1 MCGITGGWWATA
13 PKNLDEKFRSSLNK
27 LKNRGPNDLGSQCYR
42 DSRGTVVLG
51 HTRLSIIDLTAA
63 GHQPMLSKDQRFS
76 IVFNGEIYNYREL
89 RKELATLGHSFS
101 SDSDTEVLLAAWQEW
116 DVGSLE
122 RLEGMFAFVVYDTI
136 RNTLSCVRDA
146 FGIKP
151 LFYDIQQHRFLFS
164 SEQAALLSLREEK
177 SKANWQR
184 CHDYLVHSDYDS
196 QQHTFIDGVE
206 HLLPGHW
213 LEVHLPNPSV
223 SRQQCW
229 WRPELRPPSDLT
241 FTQAAE
247 AIREQ
252 FLHNIRLHL
261 RSDVPL
267 GAALSGG
274 VDSSAVVCAMRHVQ
288 PDMPIN
294 TFTFVADN
302 FAKSEERWADQIN
315 HFTGAHEHKISATGE
330 DLARDLDNLI
340 KAQGE
345 PFGSTAIYAHY
356 RVCQL
361 TRDRGVTVT
370 LEGHGGDELLAGYT
384 GYPGYRL
391 LSLLEQGNLLEAQRF
406 TRNWAR
412 WPDRQYVHVWQQLAA
427 AALPDPMYRI
437 ARRTSGR
444 TTPTWLNVD
453 IMAEAGVRPLLGRTV
468 KAKMGKGRRVTEHL
482 ISTLQSQNLPSMLRH
497 SDRSSMHFS
506 IESRVPF
513 LTLPLANLLLS
524 MPEHYLIS
532 VNGETKSVFRAAM
545 RGIVPDEAL
554 NRRDKIG
561 FSTPEKVWLFE
572 IAHKVRDWLQ
582 ASERIPF
589 LDRRALLDSFDSVVA
604 GRTPF
609 TWQIWRWINFIRW
622 YETFELE

>member
-1 MCGITGGWWATA
+1 
-13 PKNLDEKFRSSLNK
+13 
-27 LKNRGPNDLGSQCYR
+27 
-42 DSRGTVVLG
+42 
-51 HTRLSIIDLTAA
+51 
-63 GHQPMLSKDQRFS
+63 
-76 IVFNGEIYNYREL
+76 
-89 RKELATLGHSFS
+89 
-101 SDSDTEVLLAAWQEW
+101 
-116 DVGSLE
+116 

-241 FTQAAE
+241 FAQAAE

-345 PFGSTAIYAHY
+345 PFGSTA
-356 RVCQL
+356 
-361 TRDRGVTVT
+361 
-370 LEGHGGDELLAGYT
+370 
-384 GYPGYRL
+384 
-391 LSLLEQGNLLEAQRF
+391 
-406 TRNWAR
+406 
-412 WPDRQYVHVWQQLAA
+412 
-427 AALPDPMYRI
+427 
-437 ARRTSGR
+437 
-444 TTPTWLNVD
+444 
-453 IMAEAGVRPLLGRTV
+453 
-468 KAKMGKGRRVTEHL
+468 
-482 ISTLQSQNLPSMLRH
+482 
-497 SDRSSMHFS
+497 
-506 IESRVPF
+506 
-513 LTLPLANLLLS
+513 
-524 MPEHYLIS
+524 
-532 VNGETKSVFRAAM
+532 
-545 RGIVPDEAL
+545 
-554 NRRDKIG
+554 
-561 FSTPEKVWLFE
+561 
-572 IAHKVRDWLQ
+572 
-582 ASERIPF
+582 
-589 LDRRALLDSFDSVVA
+589 
-604 GRTPF
+604 
-609 TWQIWRWINFIRW
+609 
-622 YETFELE
+622 